1 MRYEFADAN
10 LYADWHLKDGMTMIL
25 DEKQRLQVAQ
35 WIQEGLK
42 LSEIQK
48 RLDKEM
54 GVRMTYVE
62 VRCLMDDLKLKP
74 VDPVVPA
81 KPPEAA
87 APATPEA
94 ALPTP
99 AKDEAAP
106 ATGKF
111 SLELDTIPHPGTVV
125 SGKATFSD
133 GMTATWYLDQ
143 SGRLGMSPSVKG
155 YRPSAGDVQQ
165 FQAALEEALTKSGI

>member
-1 MRYEFADAN
+1 
-10 LYADWHLKDGMTMIL
+10 MIL

-48 RLDKEM
+48 RLDKDM

-62 VRCLMDDLKLKP
+62 VRCLMDDLKLQP
-74 VDPVVPA
+74 VDPVVPVIPA
-81 KPPEAA
+81 RPPEAA
-87 APATPEA
+87 APATSEA
-94 ALPTP
+94 VPPAP

-111 SLELDTIPHPGTVV
+111 SLELDAIPHPGTVV

-143 SGRLGMSPSVKG
+143 AGRLGMSPSVKG

-165 FQAALEEALTKSGI
+165 FQAALEEALTRSGI